1 MITIK
6 VSENLKETK
15 IEITGHAEYD
25 VEGKD
30 IVCAAVSTV
39 ANFVNMQMAGLIEE
53 YGFFSNH
60 NKLVKGDTIL
70 FIPRMKIYSP
80 KAPVEKEKQIR
91 MLESGMVIA
100 ALNNIRRTTLEFLNQ
115 LAEQYPNYVKVEKNQ
130 N

>member
-15 IEITGHAEYD
+15 IEIIGHAEYE

-60 NKLVKGDTIL
+60 NKIVKGDTIL

-100 ALNNIRRTTLEFLNQ
+100 ALNNIRRTTLEFLGQ
-115 LAEQYPNYVKVEKNQ
+115 LAEQYSDYVEFKK
-130 N
+130 